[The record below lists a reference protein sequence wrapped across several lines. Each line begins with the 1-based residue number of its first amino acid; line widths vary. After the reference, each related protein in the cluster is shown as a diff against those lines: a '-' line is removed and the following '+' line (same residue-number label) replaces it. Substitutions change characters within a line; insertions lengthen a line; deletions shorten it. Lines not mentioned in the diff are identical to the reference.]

1 MRCERGQASVEWVG
15 LVLLAS
21 LALGALAAAVP
32 AIDGRSFG
40 GFLSHHILC
49 ATRARDCGDR
59 DAALTAAYGADDAA
73 LVRRHAP
80 GIVYEPGERSL
91 PVDWRACRART
102 CSEAADDRDLDT
114 HRTGTGLPATAFTR
128 LVRREGRVYL
138 QYWLYY
144 PDSNTAAL
152 GSDKVW
158 NASPLRALGR
168 YPGFHPRRLG
178 GVRGADRPRRGG
190 ECARQLARPLA
201 VVQARRMPLA
211 LGALDRVDARLAR
224 KPRRSRAAE
233 SAHKPAARP
242 AGRVWR
248 SGRGGSQRSVARR
261 WAPRADHH
269 GGGVAPRA
277 RSSRSRAAATA
288 RWTRTS
294 GRRGSSLHTAIRR
307 TASPEEAA
315 LYRRPA
321 G

>member
-1 MRCERGQASVEWVG
+1 M
-15 LVLLAS
+15 
-21 LALGALAAAVP
+21 
-32 AIDGRSFG
+32 
-40 GFLSHHILC
+40 
-49 ATRARDCGDR
+49 
-59 DAALTAAYGADDAA
+59 
-73 LVRRHAP
+73 RRHAP

-168 YPGFHPRRLG
+168 YPGFHPTTGRRTP
-178 GVRGADRPRRGG
+178 VRIDRDGEVSVRASSHGHWQWCKHAECRSRWGRSTGWTRVSHGSHAGHVPLRR
-190 ECARQLARPLA
+190 RIS
-201 VVQARRMPLA
+201 
-211 LGALDRVDARLAR
+211 
-224 KPRRSRAAE
+224 PRRSRPGGFGGQVEVDHSDLLPGGGLRERTTTAE
-233 SAHKPAARP
+233 GLRLVPLEPVARGRYRPLDPDIRPPWLKPA
-242 AGRVWR
+242 
-248 SGRGGSQRSVARR
+248 
-261 WAPRADHH
+261 
-269 GGGVAPRA
+269 
-277 RSSRSRAAATA
+277 SS
-288 RWTRTS
+288 
-294 GRRGSSLHTAIRR
+294 IRR

>member
-168 YPGFHPRRLG
+168 YPGFHPDDWEAYAVRIDRDGEVSVRASSHGHWQWCKHAECRSRWGRSTGWTRVSHGSHAGHVPLSRRIS
-178 GVRGADRPRRGG
+178 PRRGRPG
-190 ECARQLARPLA
+190 GFGGQVDVDHSDLLPGGGLRERTTTAEGLRLVPLEPVARGRYRPLDPDI
-201 VVQARRMPLA
+201 RPPWL
-211 LGALDRVDARLAR
+211 
-224 KPRRSRAAE
+224 
-233 SAHKPAARP
+233 KPAY
-242 AGRVWR
+242 
-248 SGRGGSQRSVARR
+248 S
-261 WAPRADHH
+261 D
-269 GGGVAPRA
+269 
-277 RSSRSRAAATA
+277 
-288 RWTRTS
+288 
-294 GRRGSSLHTAIRR
+294 
-307 TASPEEAA
+307 PENGES
-315 LYRRPA
+315 
-321 G
+321 